1 METSTLQIGEMT
13 CGRTRAVN
21 TTETCFWCSRKISE
35 LQFQRNF
42 RKKTVGKSDGLVAS
56 PSLTP
61 HGRGHITGY
70 VEHFCSFYVDITGYN
85 P

>member
-1 METSTLQIGEMT
+1 MNMDPHKKKPTQVVTSFSAATQADSIPTYNARVHSGLHHVPTTTFVTLSNRE
-13 CGRTRAVN
+13 N
-21 TTETCFWCSRKISE
+21 
-35 LQFQRNF
+35 N
-42 RKKTVGKSDGLVAS
+42 
-56 PSLTP
+56 TP